1 VNRVNSLPTGQKK
14 LVLAFNKKAQEE
26 FSTRMGSNMEVSVK
40 TFHAYCMGHLK
51 RDATQFGF
59 QFKDPQLIHDSNLS
73 LVAKVFQAP
82 PNSSWESLNVDDE
95 LYNWCELSCHTDYVK
110 KLLDEAIGT
119 EHEIVVNTYRAVV
132 RVREYLVTNNLF
144 TFASA
149 VRHVAEYRRN
159 IYYAPGH
166 IMVDEFQD
174 VDNFQMQIILQLCR
188 NKYLKSVTVVGDPN
202 QRIYE
207 WRGALANA
215 FSHFKNAIESD
226 QIISNR
232 AVEVRNL
239 TTNFRSHD
247 EVIDY
252 AEGICKVGMKGVKG
266 KGGVLIGSRMSRRDK
281 IVEWVGEPSK
291 QKAIL
296 CRINRDCLEWSLHLI
311 QSGIRHQ
318 MHSTL
323 DFWKQGWVKRI
334 IELKIRKENAGEQ
347 IDFDKDVRNSAAW
360 VKEIAKPRYKSV
372 DRYEE
377 LMADYNFLSKLT
389 LKEITD
395 LQTKSN
401 DPEGIQISTIH
412 RTKGMEFD
420 DVVVS
425 SVDGRVMSDT
435 YVYYVACTRARN
447 RLMIARNDMSIA
459 R

>member
-1 VNRVNSLPTGQKK
+1 
-14 LVLAFNKKAQEE
+14 
-26 FSTRMGSNMEVSVK
+26 
-40 TFHAYCMGHLK
+40 
-51 RDATQFGF
+51 
-59 QFKDPQLIHDSNLS
+59 
-73 LVAKVFQAP
+73 
-82 PNSSWESLNVDDE
+82 
-95 LYNWCELSCHTDYVK
+95 
-110 KLLDEAIGT
+110 
-119 EHEIVVNTYRAVV
+119 
-132 RVREYLVTNNLF
+132 
-144 TFASA
+144 
-149 VRHVAEYRRN
+149 
-159 IYYAPGH
+159 
-166 IMVDEFQD
+166 
-174 VDNFQMQIILQLCR
+174 
-188 NKYLKSVTVVGDPN
+188 
-202 QRIYE
+202 
-207 WRGALANA
+207 
-215 FSHFKNAIESD
+215 
-226 QIISNR
+226 
-232 AVEVRNL
+232 
-239 TTNFRSHD
+239 
-247 EVIDY
+247 
-252 AEGICKVGMKGVKG
+252 
-266 KGGVLIGSRMSRRDK
+266 
-281 IVEWVGEPSK
+281 
-291 QKAIL
+291 
-296 CRINRDCLEWSLHLI
+296 
-311 QSGIRHQ
+311 

-372 DRYEE
+372 ERYEE